1 MQIYEMRY
9 WLKKLNECTNRRY
22 EKFFFIL
29 SITIDII
36 VIVGVFMVAL
46 MYRDI
51 EQYYYNKIDDYV
63 KIRGYYVD
71 FPISNLT
78 HSNESNVSHTSL
90 NSSIPTIVLLPQ
102 DDSPS

>member
-9 WLKKLNECTNRRY
+9 WLRKLNECTNKKY
-22 EKFFFIL
+22 EKFFIVL
-29 SITIDII
+29 SIIIDII
-36 VIVGVFMVAL
+36 VIVGVVMIAI

-51 EQYYYNKIDDYV
+51 EHYYYEKVDDYI
-63 KIRGYYVD
+63 KMRGYYIE

-78 HSNESNVSHTSL
+78 RSNESNASHTSL

-102 DDSPS
+102 DDTPS